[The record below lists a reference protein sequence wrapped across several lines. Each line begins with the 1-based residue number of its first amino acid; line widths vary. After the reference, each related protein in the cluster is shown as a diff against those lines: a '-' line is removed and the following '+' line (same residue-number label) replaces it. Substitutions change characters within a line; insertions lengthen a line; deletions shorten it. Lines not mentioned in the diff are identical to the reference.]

1 MCAQKI
7 PNGKIRDFFC
17 VYYVGVLAKE
27 GEEIGRDG

>member
-7 PNGKIRDFFC
+7 PNGKIRDFC
-17 VYYVGVLAKE
+17 VYYVGVLAEE